1 MAHSYSQ
8 PYQTTCPHCGHEFFT
23 EIYLIVDVAERPDLL
38 ARLRDGSLHAIT
50 CPHCGE
56 PLGQVDAPLLVYRP
70 GQTPPLTFSPARQT
84 GQEQDQEHAAG
95 LVGLLRERLGAAW
108 RDDWLA
114 DGPGYVPRPLLALA
128 LSDDPEAAMRQA
140 ALEAQ
145 KALAELNDMEI
156 HSPEDLERALNERPD
171 LREKLARALGDN
183 LQAEFDRLI
192 QLQRQAEGQPHLWPA
207 VVEGWER
214 FLAHPAVAEG
224 SPLRPPASG
233 NLANACMSLYEVTGQ
248 EAWAQ
253 RAQLLFD
260 DVLLHFTRSAH
271 PQEWATVQHS
281 LGNLYA
287 RRYERSGDEAQAAA
301 AERHYRAALE
311 AYRREAAPADWAMTQ
326 HSLGSLY
333 VSRYERS
340 GEEAQAEA
348 AEGHY
353 CAALEV
359 RRREAAPAQWAT
371 VQHSLGVLYALCYER
386 SGDETQAK
394 KAVDACEQSLAIA
407 RDIGDRRSEGL
418 TYNNLARIHLR
429 QGDLDRALAF
439 SQESLALLRASGA
452 AEFGT
457 AQNTYARVAYELG
470 KEYIAQGRWYAAV
483 DLLEQSLAVYRQG
496 DDLNARAGVI
506 YQLARVHALLG
517 NVEKARVHYRDA
529 LRLYEHTQNEAGR
542 AACKTGLGRL
552 MIHLGFIDEAISE
565 LEEARQIYRD
575 LGDEEQIAI
584 VEDMLRVA
592 SGIKEKEIA

>member
-1 MAHSYSQ
+1 
-8 PYQTTCPHCGHEFFT
+8 
-23 EIYLIVDVAERPDLL
+23 
-38 ARLRDGSLHAIT
+38 
-50 CPHCGE
+50 
-56 PLGQVDAPLLVYRP
+56 
-70 GQTPPLTFSPARQT
+70 
-84 GQEQDQEHAAG
+84 
-95 LVGLLRERLGAAW
+95 
-108 RDDWLA
+108 
-114 DGPGYVPRPLLALA
+114 
-128 LSDDPEAAMRQA
+128 
-140 ALEAQ
+140 
-145 KALAELNDMEI
+145 ME
-156 HSPEDLERALNERPD
+156 
-171 LREKLARALGDN
+171 RALGDN
-183 LQAEFDRLI
+183 SQGEFDRLV

-224 SPLRPPASG
+224 SPLRPPAIG
-233 NLANACMSLYEVTGQ
+233 NLANACIRLYEVTGQ
-248 EAWAQ
+248 DAWAQ
-253 RAQLLFD
+253 RAQLLLD
-260 DVLLHFTRSAH
+260 DVLLQLTRSAH
-271 PQEWATVQHS
+271 PQEWATVQHNLGLLYRMRYERSGDEAQAAAAERHYRAALEEYRREAAPARWAAVQHGLGALYTRRYERSGDEAQAAAAERHYRAALEVRQREAAPADWAMTQHS

-311 AYRREAAPADWAMTQ
+311 AY
-326 HSLGSLY
+326 
-333 VSRYERS
+333 
-340 GEEAQAEA
+340 
-348 AEGHY
+348 
-353 CAALEV
+353 
-359 RRREAAPAQWAT
+359 RREAAPAQWAT